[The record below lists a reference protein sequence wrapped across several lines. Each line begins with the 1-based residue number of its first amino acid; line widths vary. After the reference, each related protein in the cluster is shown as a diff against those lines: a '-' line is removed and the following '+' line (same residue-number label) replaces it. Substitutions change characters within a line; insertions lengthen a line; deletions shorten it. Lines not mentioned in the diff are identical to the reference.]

1 MDDPSWAQFSV
12 SLVEA
17 ACEVGVAQQG
27 TWAPPPG
34 LADSLNCP
42 DSCSGHG
49 ECAGARCVCHEGYT
63 AHDCSYMDTGV
74 MTHIQP
80 GLDRVL
86 AEHQPTADVPTPFPL
101 VAGPQHSSVCDL
113 ASLQCA
119 SFPVLGQDFVAGP
132 GLACSLRPVS
142 VEDSSAMNWKYLD
155 GPLRS
160 PATFINETR

>member
-27 TWAPPPG
+27 ASAPPPA

-49 ECAGARCVCHEGYT
+49 ECAAARCVCDEGYT

-74 MTHIQP
+74 MTHIP
-80 GLDRVL
+80 G
-86 AEHQPTADVPTPFPL
+86 Q
-101 VAGPQHSSVCDL
+101 G
-113 ASLQCA
+113 
-119 SFPVLGQDFVAGP
+119 
-132 GLACSLRPVS
+132 
-142 VEDSSAMNWKYLD
+142 
-155 GPLRS
+155 
-160 PATFINETR
+160 

>member
-1 MDDPSWAQFSV
+1 MKNISWCPCLKVRVNFIPRRNY
-12 SLVEA
+12 A
-17 ACEVGVAQQG
+17 AHFTV
-27 TWAPPPG
+27 T
-34 LADSLNCP
+34 
-42 DSCSGHG
+42 
-49 ECAGARCVCHEGYT
+49 R
-63 AHDCSYMDTGV
+63 
-74 MTHIQP
+74 P

-86 AEHQPTADVPTPFPL
+86 TEHRPTADVPTPFPL